1 MGENELVISLREMS
15 IGPPQAKNLRVSGHL
30 ERKISVTV
38 ALYQSEVTL
47 T

>member
-38 ALYQSEVTL
+38 ALSRS
-47 T
+47 